1 MVVVQLPLVAA
12 VVRRCGDRANGGWV
26 GHHRP
31 KPPAPFKI
39 LEKAGADKSRVT
51 FTVGSGLGTAFF

>member
-1 MVVVQLPLVAA
+1 MGGAMMTAGGSGIRGGAA
-12 VVRRCGDRANGGWV
+12 ANGGWM
-26 GHHRP
+26 GHLRP

-51 FTVGSGLGTAFF
+51 FTVGSGLGPAFF